1 MTMPKFTTEQSDIF
15 DTLVMEGDDLML
27 GLGFKRLADGS
38 WREEDID
45 ALLALEK
52 EIGFGGIKHQLS
64 SSSS

>member
-1 MTMPKFTTEQSDIF
+1 MPMPEFTAEQSDIF

-52 EIGFGGIKHQLS
+52 EIGFGGIKHHFLLS
-64 SSSS
+64 S